1 MIFPSCIWDIWINP
15 NKRNLNQ
22 RNKKSETLEKEK
34 SEVINHFSSRNCSL
48 IKYLCLGWRMAIF
61 HYPFTKMKLSASYP
75 LLSLIISFITLTKDH
90 PPHWRQ
96 IQKKSFQNHK
106 QSSSGAQKK
115 STEFTLLELEMCK
128 HKKNTSKENKSKQ
141 KKRWERIP
149 AEKGAPKIEKKDRR
163 IKVRSKILHMMILG
177 PITLKTQVSSLL
189 SFLS

>member
-1 MIFPSCIWDIWINP
+1 M
-15 NKRNLNQ
+15 KEARNLKIL
-22 RNKKSETLEKEK
+22 KKENLKWLNSF
-34 SEVINHFSSRNCSL
+34 FSGNCSL
-48 IKYLCLGWRMAIF
+48 IKYLYLRWRMTIF

-96 IQKKSFQNHK
+96 IQEKSFQDHK

-115 STEFTLLELEMCK
+115 STELILLKAEMCK

-149 AEKGAPKIEKKDRR
+149 AEKGAPKIAKEDRR
-163 IKVRSKILHMMILG
+163 TKVRSKSFTWWFLVQSPLKHILG
-177 PITLKTQVSSLL
+177 LL